1 MKKFQI
7 LLFFMALCGSIS
19 ATTEF
24 SVKFLATDSTGEGEP
39 YATVRIYTHRDTSK
53 VMTMGVTD
61 MNGKFSKDLPGE
73 GTYRLTISAVGKTET
88 ERTFTVNR
96 QSPRANLGTIVL
108 GSNANAL
115 QEVTVTAQAPLVTN
129 EIDRLTYNIQSD
141 EESKTKTIFDM
152 LRKVPLVSVD
162 GQDNIMVKGS
172 SNFKIYKN
180 GHPDPSI
187 SQNPKEVLKSIPASM
202 IKKVEVIT
210 EPGAKYDAEGV
221 SAILNIVTI
230 NNTTID
236 GVVGTVTVGARNI
249 GDFEKTSPGTNAYLT
264 TQVGKL
270 ITSINYG
277 YRHQPKKGNEQSSY
291 SETHYNKSG
300 NSLIYNGEAVNSV
313 NVHYGNI
320 EASFEPDTLNLLTL
334 SFGGYYYDYANSG
347 TWQYSMLDQ
356 QNNTIYS
363 YTQQNRSPASSYY
376 SLDGRFDYQHNTR
389 VKGEALTLSYMLST
403 SRRHNRQKTLLTD
416 RVNTPFPYTGYGL
429 NSRENF
435 WEHTFQLDWTRPF
448 AQHHK
453 FETGVKY
460 IYRLNKSHS
469 LMDYAD
475 AESLNTD
482 TRFNHLT
489 QVASAYASYTFTID
503 KWAARAG
510 LRYEHS
516 YLSAKYPDG
525 NQQNFHRNLGDWVP
539 STSLNYQ
546 INMFN
551 SLKWSFATRINRP
564 GIYFLNPAI
573 TDTPTSKSYGNSKL
587 GSTRHYST
595 SLTFMHTGQK
605 FTFNIV
611 PGFSYSNNGICAVQW
626 ADGDKTVSTYANA
639 MRSLQANASSF
650 VQWQIFENTSFMFNG
665 NLGYDH
671 YKNSNMGIK
680 SEGWESFFWAQLTQQ
695 LPWKLRLSA
704 GGYMWKSAPD
714 LYGHSNSMGTIDA
727 GLQRSFLK
735 DDRLTMSLNGKF
747 STTGRY
753 MHYKYYTDRGDY
765 TSFNDYRFNG
775 TEISVSVSY
784 RFGSLKASVKKTNT
798 TIENS
803 DLMGGKQGGGGK

>member
-53 VMTMGVTD
+53 VMAMGVTD

-300 NSLIYNGEAVNSV
+300 NSLIYNGEAVNSA

-363 YTQQNRSPASSYY
+363 YTQQTPKSHQQ
-376 SLDGRFDYQHNTR
+376 LLQ
-389 VKGEALTLSYMLST
+389 
-403 SRRHNRQKTLLTD
+403 SRRPL
-416 RVNTPFPYTGYGL
+416 
-429 NSRENF
+429 
-435 WEHTFQLDWTRPF
+435 
-448 AQHHK
+448 
-453 FETGVKY
+453 
-460 IYRLNKSHS
+460 
-469 LMDYAD
+469 
-475 AESLNTD
+475 
-482 TRFNHLT
+482 
-489 QVASAYASYTFTID
+489 
-503 KWAARAG
+503 
-510 LRYEHS
+510 
-516 YLSAKYPDG
+516 
-525 NQQNFHRNLGDWVP
+525 
-539 STSLNYQ
+539 
-546 INMFN
+546 
-551 SLKWSFATRINRP
+551 
-564 GIYFLNPAI
+564 
-573 TDTPTSKSYGNSKL
+573 
-587 GSTRHYST
+587 
-595 SLTFMHTGQK
+595 
-605 FTFNIV
+605 
-611 PGFSYSNNGICAVQW
+611 
-626 ADGDKTVSTYANA
+626 
-639 MRSLQANASSF
+639 
-650 VQWQIFENTSFMFNG
+650 
-665 NLGYDH
+665 
-671 YKNSNMGIK
+671 
-680 SEGWESFFWAQLTQQ
+680 
-695 LPWKLRLSA
+695 
-704 GGYMWKSAPD
+704 
-714 LYGHSNSMGTIDA
+714 
-727 GLQRSFLK
+727 
-735 DDRLTMSLNGKF
+735 
-747 STTGRY
+747 
-753 MHYKYYTDRGDY
+753 
-765 TSFNDYRFNG
+765 
-775 TEISVSVSY
+775 
-784 RFGSLKASVKKTNT
+784 
-798 TIENS
+798 
-803 DLMGGKQGGGGK
+803 